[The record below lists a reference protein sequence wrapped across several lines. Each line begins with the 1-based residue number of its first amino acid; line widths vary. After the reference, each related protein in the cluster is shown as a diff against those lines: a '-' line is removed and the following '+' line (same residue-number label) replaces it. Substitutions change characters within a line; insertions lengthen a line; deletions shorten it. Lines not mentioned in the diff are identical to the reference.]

1 MNTRDSVAAIYLVGL
16 RKSPKVWQPNDD
28 VHGLR
33 GERLAQTFSWA
44 GDFRREV
51 VSYVW
56 SLRLSSLKA
65 IMQTC

>member
-1 MNTRDSVAAIYLVGL
+1 MNARDSVAAIYLVGL
-16 RKSPKVWQPNDD
+16 RKSLTVWQPSDD

-33 GERLAQTFSWA
+33 EGRLAQTVSWT